1 MLPRDTRNQEG
12 RAKMQ
17 VGVEVKSQRWGLID
31 MEVLVEKWNGTR
43 GRVTQLQC

>member
-1 MLPRDTRNQEG
+1 MRSCEG

-17 VGVEVKSQRWGLID
+17 VGVEVKSQRWGLINV
-31 MEVLVEKWNGTR
+31 EVLVERWNGTR